1 MNIDVATTRLLRI
14 ILIGGTIIVAMSVA
28 ADVFKPLAL
37 AILVTFLLA
46 PVANRLERLGLPRVV
61 SVAAVLLVA
70 MAAVGSIGYVV
81 GNQFASLA
89 QDVPQYVENIQAK
102 IHRLRPA
109 EESTT
114 VKVMDAVSRL
124 TKGNHAEDEHA
135 QPVRIV
141 SENDFWEQLHTIMG
155 PFESILAMGGV
166 VLLLVIFLLFERDEI
181 SAKIIQLV
189 GWGQIGVTT
198 KTLSQ
203 IGDGLSKYLAA
214 LALVNAGFGLVIG
227 LGCWAIGLPSP
238 ALWGFLAALC
248 RFIPYLGTLL
258 SFSFPFLISIAHFE
272 GWTQPALVLAL
283 FAGAE
288 VAVNSVE
295 PLLYGKST
303 GISPIGLLIS
313 ALFWAWLWGPLG
325 LLLANA
331 LTVCLAVAGRLIPGL
346 EALGVLL
353 RHDVSVSDDLRWYQ
367 RVLSRDVDGSLAI
380 LDDALKTRSLEEVC
394 DQVIIPTLSRAEHD
408 RAHEHLEAR
417 DVAFIWRLVRDWL
430 DEVAGRD
437 DVILTPIAPGSEPLP
452 AGAAPP
458 PAETGGLV
466 GIATGGGADALVLR
480 MLNLLLQPAGVR
492 LTIVSAG
499 GSSLRVTDKV
509 GELDPALILISHI
522 PSEGLTRARYL
533 VKRMRA
539 RNPETPIVLGYWDC
553 NAPAAEMAERFR
565 PARLVVNLAAARAMV
580 LERVSAGP
588 AAPSAS
594 AVDKAPALVD
604 AGLP

>member
-14 ILIGGTIIVAMSVA
+14 LLIGGTIVVAMSVA

-46 PVANRLERLGLPRVV
+46 PLVTRLERLGLPRVV
-61 SVAAVLLVA
+61 SVASVLLVA
-70 MAAVGSIGYVV
+70 TAVVGFTIYVV

-89 QDVPQYVENIQAK
+89 QDVPKYVSNIQAK
-102 IHRLRPA
+102 IHNLRPA
-109 EESTT
+109 EESTM

-124 TKGNHAEDEHA
+124 TNSAAAEDEHA

-141 SENDFWEQLHTIMG
+141 AGNDLWEQLHTFMG

-166 VLLLVIFLLFERDEI
+166 VLLLVIFILFERDEI

-203 IGDGLSKYLAA
+203 IGESLSKYLMA

-238 ALWGFLAALC
+238 ALWGFLAALF

-258 SFSFPFLISIAHFE
+258 SFSCPFLISIAHFE
-272 GWTQPALVLAL
+272 GWTQPTLVLAL

-331 LTVCLAVAGRLIPGL
+331 LTVCMAVAGRLIPGL
-346 EALGVLL
+346 EAIGILL
-353 RHDVSVSDDLRWYQ
+353 KHDVAVSDDLRWYQ
-367 RVLSRDVDGSLAI
+367 RVLSHDVDGSLTL

-394 DQVIIPTLSRAEHD
+394 DQIIIPTLSRAEHD
-408 RAHEHLEAR
+408 RAHEHVESR
-417 DVAFIWRLVRDWL
+417 DVAFIWRTVRDWL
-430 DEVAGRD
+430 DEVSERD
-437 DVILTPIAPGSEPLP
+437 DVVLTPVASGSQPLP
-452 AGAAPP
+452 EAKP
-458 PAETGGLV
+458 PAETQTLV
-466 GIATGGGADALVLR
+466 GIATSGGADALVLR
-480 MLNLLLQPAGVR
+480 MLNIALKPSGVR
-492 LTIVSAG
+492 LNIISAG
-499 GSSLRVTDKV
+499 GSSLKVTDKV

-522 PSEGLTRARYL
+522 PPEGLTRARYL

-539 RNPETPIVLGYWDC
+539 RYSETPLILGYWDYD
-553 NAPAAEMAERFR
+553 APTTEMAERFR
-565 PARLVVNLAAARAMV
+565 PARLVVSLAAARALI
-580 LERVSAGP
+580 LERASISQGTP
-588 AAPSAS
+588 ASP
-594 AVDKAPALVD
+594 AVDEAHALVNT
-604 AGLP
+604 GRS